1 MNFKEQYN
9 QIFGEP
15 TKGSLDELQY
25 KKLELFVKIEEQK
38 RTYEIMNK
46 IVCAKGEFMKDN
58 VYISKSE
65 ALEIIK
71 SK

>member
-38 RTYEIMNK
+38 TKRCCGGKTRVRVLLSCK
-46 IVCAKGEFMKDN
+46 VHRR
-58 VYISKSE
+58 
-65 ALEIIK
+65 
-71 SK
+71 